1 MLTPIRWLTPL
12 AASLPV
18 SHVAGHPRTGRK
30 RFHQPSAKGG
40 CRDLDRGNG
49 QRGRQAGRTAGRCLV
64 DRAERDRRA
73 GRRRFTSSSTEI
85 PKVVGQDHRRRQCD
99 GKSARRCG
107 NPGSNVRR
115 VKGPCLLQVKVLS
128 GKLSVHPGSYRGGEE
143 GNRIAEALGTRAHHG
158 WVCESTGRNASEA
171 RAGLE
176 RDVVS
181 ADLPFEQGR
190 SLDPAGVTDQ

>member
-49 QRGRQAGRTAGRCLV
+49 QRGRRAGRTAGRCLV

-107 NPGSNVRR
+107 NPGSNPVAATSSKWLAFSAPGFRNIRMFLEPEMVHVLTRSTASRLFPRR
-115 VKGPCLLQVKVLS
+115 TP
-128 GKLSVHPGSYRGGEE
+128 P
-143 GNRIAEALGTRAHHG
+143 RA
-158 WVCESTGRNASEA
+158 
-171 RAGLE
+171 
-176 RDVVS
+176 
-181 ADLPFEQGR
+181 
-190 SLDPAGVTDQ
+190 